1 MVQRTKMLNQ
11 PAPQVGWLVI
21 TAGKRTGRDFRLG
34 RVTDI
39 GRDGAKSD
47 VILDDDAVS
56 AEHARIK
63 FERNQFVLYDLASS
77 NGTKVNGK
85 HVQRQSLA
93 DGDNIAIGETTL
105 TFKEVKRK

>member
-1 MVQRTKMLNQ
+1 MQRTKILNQ

-21 TAGKRTGRDFRLG
+21 TAGTRVGRDFRLG
-34 RVTDI
+34 QVTDI
-39 GRDGAKSD
+39 GRDGTKSD
-47 VILDDDAVS
+47 IILNDDAVS

-85 HVQRQSLA
+85 QTQRQSLV
-93 DGDNIAIGETTL
+93 DGDSIVIGDTTL
-105 TFKEVKRK
+105 TFKEVKNK